1 MSSEPDD
8 DETYQDLAAQAGA
21 QVEAVAQMEAQA
33 QAPAPVQ
40 AQAQAQTQT
49 QASSQSQVGAQA
61 EVQLAEL
68 LSTPG
73 YFGNDWWNCPAA
85 TQREADFARHAVELS
100 TAAGVRLQ
108 RIFSP
113 PSMPTPEAVL
123 QYTEYF
129 LLGDN
134 QHIDV
139 EEHAIERIWGP
150 LRRLAARVEQQPY
163 AAPCSTG
170 KSQDKRVP
178 PGPRGTP
185 LPYPGL
191 LDLCPRPESALDRE
205 VTRHRPPLSRWVVGH
220 HDDALG
226 SGACLP
232 QARGHQPERRAHRRV
247 TRVQPQAHA
256 RRRLRLRLRVP
267 ALASHE
273 L

>member
-123 QYTEYF
+123 QYTES
-129 LLGDN
+129 
-134 QHIDV
+134 ISCW
-139 EEHAIERIWGP
+139 ATTSTSTWRSMP
-150 LRRLAARVEQQPY
+150 LSVFGAHSGASPLASSSSRTRLPAAR
-163 AAPCSTG
+163 G
-170 KSQDKRVP
+170 NR
-178 PGPRGTP
+178 RI
-185 LPYPGL
+185 
-191 LDLCPRPESALDRE
+191 RESRLVRA
-205 VTRHRPPLSRWVVGH
+205 GH
-220 HDDALG
+220 HCPILDCWISA
-226 SGACLP
+226 
-232 QARGHQPERRAHRRV
+232 
-247 TRVQPQAHA
+247 
-256 RRRLRLRLRVP
+256 P
-267 ALASHE
+267 ALSLPSIE
-273 L
+273 K